1 MAFSGGYRRAF
12 SVFVLSATLGVAGGS
27 LEAADAVQSDQST
40 TPGSTTWSRDSKPK
54 QKLTLAL
61 ASPTPIVSGTLV
73 TLSGTAP
80 KSLNGKRM
88 KLYRR
93 VGGGRMDQGRRSAY
107 RRRDVQ
113 REAIATGEE
122 TNSWQAVA
130 KVKKGRK
137 GHKRK
142 KTYISGVV
150 SHAMYSWYPLTM
162 STDAA
167 TATTTM
173 DRSRRHRGRDVHLGD
188 LRRLTG
194 TSTTGY
200 EAEWNMSYKC
210 LQSCTAAYGL
220 DNDSATGS
228 SAAFSVAL
236 DGVVQPLETKGLGP
250 ASRLTIDVAT
260 RLRIK
265 LEHDPSCRMVWTY
278 KYPAFAAPQVLCS
291 SNPF

>member
-40 TPGSTTWSRDSKPK
+40 TPGSTTSSRDSKPK

-93 VGGGRMDQGRRSAY
+93 VGGGEWIKVGGARIGGGTFS
-107 RRRDVQ
+107 VQ
-113 REAIATGEE
+113 AIATGEE

-130 KVKKGRK
+130 KIKKGRK
-137 GHKRK
+137 GHKHK

-150 SHAMYSWYPLTM
+150 GHQLYSWYALTT
-162 STDAA
+162 SNAVDGSYD
-167 TATTTM
+167 M
-173 DRSRRHRGRDVHLGD
+173 DSGRVDIGGETFLNAVYVNDYYPGE
-188 LRRLTG
+188 
-194 TSTTGY
+194 GY
-200 EAEWNMSYKC
+200 WAEWNLSYKC
-210 LQSCTAAYGL
+210 LQFASAYGL
-220 DNDSATGS
+220 DNDSQSGS
-228 SAAFSVAL
+228 SASFSYAL
-236 DGVVQPLETKGLGP
+236 DGVSSPLENKGLGP
-250 ASRLTIDVAT
+250 ASRTTVDVAT
-260 RLRIK
+260 RLRLRLGTSVLSDG
-265 LEHDPSCRMVWTY
+265 LEYV
-278 KYPAFAAPQVLCS
+278 YPAFAAPQVLCS